1 MKWRDLPVRKP
12 RPDFTADPEG
22 IMAETILLTGIS
34 GFIAKHVAL
43 KFLAAGYAVRGT
55 VRRLDRAGEV
65 RAALL
70 PHLEAAARERLS
82 FVAADLEA
90 DAG

>member
-1 MKWRDLPVRKP
+1 
-12 RPDFTADPEG
+12 
-22 IMAETILLTGIS
+22 MAETILLTGIS